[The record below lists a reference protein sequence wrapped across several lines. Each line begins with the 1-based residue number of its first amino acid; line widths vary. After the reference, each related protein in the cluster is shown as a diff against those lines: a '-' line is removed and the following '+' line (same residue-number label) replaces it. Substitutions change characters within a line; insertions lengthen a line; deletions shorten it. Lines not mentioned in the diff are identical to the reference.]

1 MLRRYLSAGLG
12 WLALLVPLD
21 GALAQSAY
29 CERLRGD
36 IAALERAAGGGRS
49 RDAAASIQRQR
60 AELDRTVAYS
70 RSIGCQRQRFLMFGE
85 PPPPQCGQIEAQI
98 NRMASNLAALESQAD
113 RYGGGAVEA
122 HRASLIA
129 AYDATCRGL
138 PPPTPAR
145 GAPGFFERLFGDQQE
160 DPVTGMEPPP
170 LPPEDFGLGGG
181 AVKAICVRK
190 CDGYYFPISGRT
202 SRGALEGEQALCAA
216 SCPNAEVELFLQ
228 PADGKADDAVAL
240 DGTPYASLPNAFRYR
255 RAYDST
261 CSCRRPGQSW
271 SDALAEAERLVGT
284 RRSDVVVTEEK
295 AQELSRPQAPQAAPT
310 PRASQPNQRQQRG
323 TAAAPP
329 VGPAAAPPLKPT
341 VEPPTAPPQGSS
353 PVATERREVIRPD
366 GSRQN
371 LRVVAPTIGPAP
383 QPAPR

>member
-1 MLRRYLSAGLG
+1 MLRRSLASGLA
-12 WLALLVPLD
+12 WLAIIVTFD

-36 IAALERAAGGGRS
+36 IAALERASAGGRS
-49 RDAAASIQRQR
+49 QGSAASIQRQR

-85 PPPPQCGQIEAQI
+85 PPPPQCGQLEAQI

-122 HRASLIA
+122 HRASLVA
-129 AYDATCRGL
+129 AYDANCRGL

-145 GAPGFFERLFGDQQE
+145 GGPGFFERLFGGQQE

-170 LPPEDFGLGGG
+170 LPPEEFGFGGG
-181 AVKAICVRK
+181 AVKTICVRK

-202 SRGALEGEQALCAA
+202 SRGAFEGDQALCAA

-255 RAYDST
+255 QTFDQS

-271 SDALAEAERLVGT
+271 SEALAEAERLVGT
-284 RRSDVVVTEEK
+284 RRTDVVVTEEK
-295 AQELSRPQAPQAAPT
+295 ALELSRPQPPQATPA
-310 PRASQPNQRQQRG
+310 PRAGQPSQRQQQRG
-323 TAAAPP
+323 NAAAAP
-329 VGPAAAPPLKPT
+329 ALKPT
-341 VEPPTAPPQGSS
+341 VEPVAPVAAPQGAAPPTA
-353 PVATERREVIRPD
+353 ERREVIRPD

-383 QPAPR
+383 TTAPR

>member
-1 MLRRYLSAGLG
+1 MLRRYLSAGLA
-12 WLALLVPLD
+12 WLALVVPLD
-21 GALAQSAY
+21 SALAQSAY

-36 IAALERAAGGGRS
+36 IAALERASAGGRS
-49 RDAAASIQRQR
+49 RDSAASIQRQR

-85 PPPPQCGQIEAQI
+85 PPPPQCGQLEAQI

-122 HRASLIA
+122 HRAALVA
-129 AYDATCRGL
+129 AYDANCRGL

-170 LPPEDFGLGGG
+170 LPAEDFGLGGG
-181 AVKAICVRK
+181 AVKTICVRK
-190 CDGYYFPISGRT
+190 CDGYYFPISGRS
-202 SRGALEGEQALCAA
+202 SRGAFDGEQALCTA

-228 PADGKADDAVAL
+228 PVDGKADDAVAL
-240 DGTPYASLPNAFRYR
+240 DGTPYSSLPNAFRYR
-255 RAYDST
+255 QTFDSS

-271 SDALAEAERLVGT
+271 SEALADAERLVGT

-295 AQELSRPQAPQAAPT
+295 ALELSRPQAPQAAPA
-310 PRASQPNQRQQRG
+310 PRSSQPNQRQQRG

-329 VGPAAAPPLKPT
+329 AVPAAAPALKPS
-341 VEPPTAPPQGSS
+341 VEPAAAVPQGSS

-371 LRVVAPTIGPAP
+371 LRVVAPTIGPTA
-383 QPAPR
+383 PAPR